1 MLAYTYKFKVE
12 VTRPHQ
18 LPQVI
23 DVTAKTDKPS
33 VTDAQRHASKMVAV
47 IYPDARE
54 ATFQGVEA
62 CHS

>member
-12 VTRPHQ
+12 VARPHQ
-18 LPQVI
+18 LTQVI

-33 VTDAQRHASKMVAV
+33 VSDAQRHAGKMLVA
-47 IYPDARE
+47 IYPDAKVV
-54 ATFQGVEA
+54 TFQGVEA